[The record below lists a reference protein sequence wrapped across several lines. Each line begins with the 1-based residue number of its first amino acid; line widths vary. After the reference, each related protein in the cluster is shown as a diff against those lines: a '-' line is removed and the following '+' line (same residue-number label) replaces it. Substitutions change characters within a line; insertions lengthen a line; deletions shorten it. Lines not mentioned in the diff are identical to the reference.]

1 MALRRKIDPGK
12 RALGR
17 ESRHSYVD
25 VEALGEIC
33 RDCGRLK
40 PRMDEQEEPC
50 RLDAGQAVEV
60 VLQMRRERA
69 IPSLVLGRSW
79 QRMLPGCE
87 FDPNTV
93 KANRNATRQAFVGL
107 DQDMFQKELQR
118 SIQDATLIY
127 EAVDAETDAR
137 LHGCAAAMFAVRL
150 VDLGLLDEP
159 QNMAVLLGLRILEE
173 AEAHSSEWN
182 YTPGLIQ
189 PLVEQ
194 MLRVAQTLGYYGMK
208 IRSLPL

>member
-1 MALRRKIDPGK
+1 MGK
-12 RALGR
+12 A
-17 ESRHSYVD
+17 RHVYVD

-33 RDCGRLK
+33 RDCGKLK
-40 PRMDEQEEPC
+40 PRADVDEEPC
-50 RLDAGQAVEV
+50 KLEPGQAVEFA
-60 VLQMRRERA
+60 LRCRRERA

-93 KANRNATRQAFVGL
+93 TANRNATRQAFVGL

-127 EAVDAETDAR
+127 RAVDADTDAR

-159 QNMAVLLGLRILEE
+159 QNMAVLIGLRILEE
-173 AEAHSSEWN
+173 AEEHPAEWS
-182 YTPGLIQ
+182 YTPGSIQ
-189 PLVEQ
+189 PLVEK
-194 MLRVAQTLGYYGMK
+194 MLSTAQSLGYYGMK
-208 IRSLPL
+208 IRSLPTAG